1 MLFLK
6 ILFVLICVL
15 IGVAAIVAA
24 TITFIFEREAV
35 KEIKKDPNQVLY
47 ARWTKLDDDNCQA
60 FYIKFKKSHPLS
72 KEGEISI
79 QNFRTSVE
87 IRLRKAGVF
96 MKESEV
102 PLEFQE

>member
-6 ILFVLICVL
+6 IVFISICVL
-15 IGVAAIVAA
+15 IGISVIVAA

-72 KEGEISI
+72 NEGEISI

-87 IRLRKAGVF
+87 RRLRKAGVL

-102 PLEFQE
+102 PLELQE